1 VFISQGYLMR
11 SVLVVDDEEL
21 LLDVIRSFLERF
33 GNMQVQTV
41 SSSKEAL
48 SLLSNTSFDALVLD
62 YYLPEITGIELLK
75 ILRAKGDTT
84 PVIIFTGVG
93 RENAAIEALNNGA
106 DFFLKKG
113 DSPSSEFR
121 ELVHMI
127 NRSIERRFMGRS
139 MGISQKI
146 LMDTINVFQEAA
158 FAIDREGKVLAWNQ
172 GMTELTGVD
181 PRDMIGK
188 GDGAYSVPII
198 KRKAPLL
205 SDLIFESDETI
216 ARNKYTIIKKE
227 QDSVFAWTKVT
238 GDTEGGNV
246 LWMKATPLYD
256 AKGAFIAI
264 ITQVKDITD
273 ELGEELLRQ
282 TEFNP
287 DEAAENPEKPT
298 PAQASMLN
306 KLFGKAK
313 SIHREGLALS
323 FGEGKYQEAI
333 PVFTRA
339 IDMDPNFAYA
349 WFDRGVCQR
358 ELGRD
363 DEALKDFTRA
373 AELLPDDEEVLYGL
387 ADLLKKIG
395 ILQGQNT
402 ALEAAIGIFNKIL
415 EINPN
420 NADAWNGLAICM
432 NQLGKNEIAK
442 QYFQRSTDLIKRG
455 ISSFKKRSLY

>member
-1 VFISQGYLMR
+1 
-11 SVLVVDDEEL
+11 
-21 LLDVIRSFLERF
+21 
-33 GNMQVQTV
+33 
-41 SSSKEAL
+41 
-48 SLLSNTSFDALVLD
+48 
-62 YYLPEITGIELLK
+62 LK
-75 ILRAKGDTT
+75 ILRAKGDST

-146 LMDTINVFQEAA
+146 LTDTINLFQEAA

-172 GMTELTGVD
+172 GMTDLTGID
-181 PRDMIGK
+181 GQEMIGK
-188 GDGAYSVPII
+188 GDGAYSVPILG
-198 KRKAPLL
+198 RKAPML
-205 SDLIFESDETI
+205 SDLIFESNETI
-216 ARNKYTIIKKE
+216 LRNKYTIIKKE
-227 QDSVFAWTKVT
+227 QDSVFAWTRVT
-238 GDTEGGNV
+238 GRSDGEEV

-256 AKGAFIAI
+256 AKGAFVAI
-264 ITQVKDITD
+264 ITHVKDITD
-273 ELGEELLRQ
+273 ELGVELLRQ
-282 TEFNP
+282 TEYQP
-287 DEAAENPEKPT
+287 EEAESPEKPT

-313 SIHREGLALS
+313 SIHKEGLVLS
-323 FGEGKYQEAI
+323 FRQGKYQEAI
-333 PVFTRA
+333 PFFTRA

-358 ELGRD
+358 ELGKD

-373 AELLPDDEEVLYGL
+373 AELLPDDEEVLYGQ

-402 ALEAAIGIFNKIL
+402 ALESAIQAFNRIL
-415 EINPN
+415 EANPN

-442 QYFQRSTDLIKRG
+442 QYFQRSSDLIKRG
-455 ISSFKKRSLY
+455 NARFKKRNLSSVV